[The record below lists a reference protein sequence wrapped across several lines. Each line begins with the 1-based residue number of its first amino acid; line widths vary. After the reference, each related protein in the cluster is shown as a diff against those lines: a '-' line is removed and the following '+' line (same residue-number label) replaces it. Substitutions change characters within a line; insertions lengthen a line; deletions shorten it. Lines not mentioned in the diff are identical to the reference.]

1 MRPFFVNA
9 NRLMQICARREPTDS
24 DGGRLGALDDFCPT
38 RLGRA
43 SLFLA
48 SDTTFMQETR

>member
-48 SDTTFMQETR
+48 SDTTFMQ